1 MGEASYVIGVEISQ
15 DRSQRTLGLSQK
27 AYIMKVLERF
37 NMVKCNPNDV
47 PIQKG
52 DKFSLSM
59 CPKTELERNAM
70 KNFPY
75 ASMVGSLMYA
85 QVCTR
90 PDISLAVGMLG
101 RYQSNP
107 GMGHWSAAKKV
118 LRYLKGTMNKILTY
132 RHTDQ
137 LEVIGY
143 ADSDFGGCVDSR
155 KSTFGYVFALAG
167 GAISWK
173 SAKQTIIASSTM
185 EAEFVACFE
194 ATIQALWL
202 RNFLSGLSVMN
213 SVARPLKIYCDNVAV
228 VFFFEK

>member
-1 MGEASYVIGVEISQ
+1 
-15 DRSQRTLGLSQK
+15 
-27 AYIMKVLERF
+27 
-37 NMVKCNPNDV
+37 MVKCNPNDV
-47 PIQKG
+47 PIQKE

-75 ASMVGSLMYA
+75 ASLVGSLMYA

-90 PDISLAVGMLG
+90 PGISFAVVMLG

-107 GMGHWSAAKKV
+107 GMGHYSAAKKV
-118 LRYLKGTMNKILTY
+118 LRYLKGTRDKMLTY

-155 KSTFGYVFALAG
+155 KSTFGYVFALV
-167 GAISWK
+167 GAISGRVLNRQLLPHPLWK
-173 SAKQTIIASSTM
+173 
-185 EAEFVACFE
+185 
-194 ATIQALWL
+194 LNL
-202 RNFLSGLSVMN
+202 
-213 SVARPLKIYCDNVAV
+213 
-228 VFFFEK
+228 

>member
-1 MGEASYVIGVEISQ
+1 MGEASYVIGVEISR

-47 PIQKG
+47 PIREG
-52 DKFSLSM
+52 DKFTSM

-75 ASMVGSLMYA
+75 ASLVGRLMYA

-90 PDISLAVGMLG
+90 PDISFAVGMLG

-107 GMGHWSAAKKV
+107 GMGHRSAAKKV
-118 LRYLKGTMNKILTY
+118 LRYLKGTRDKMLTY

-137 LEVIGY
+137 LKIIGY

-155 KSTFGYVFALAG
+155 KSTFGYVFALVRG
-167 GAISWK
+167 GAISRK
-173 SAKQTIIASSTM
+173 SAK
-185 EAEFVACFE
+185 
-194 ATIQALWL
+194 
-202 RNFLSGLSVMN
+202 
-213 SVARPLKIYCDNVAV
+213 
-228 VFFFEK
+228 